1 MNGEQEMVNKY
12 HKKPVEVFNE
22 TLRDEMR
29 GLVGLGM
36 TL

>member
-12 HKKPVEVFNE
+12 HKKSVEVFNE
-22 TLRDEMR
+22 KLRDEMR
-29 GLVGLGM
+29 GLAVVRL